1 MDQGEIWKN
10 LSKNSDIFNM
20 INCYKNPLNFQRE
33 LAEMINQHFLNKTKV
48 LEVGCG
54 TAATSYLL
62 NNNFNITVLDYNE
75 DLINKL
81 KTLFTY
87 YLNKNINIV
96 LGDMFNMPF
105 EDKTFDL
112 VFNSGVME
120 HYRFS
125 ERVVLLKEYARV
137 LKDDGL
143 MIIAIPNHY
152 DFAYRLAYLVR
163 KRLLRGRNWPW
174 PEEYKIYDLKNEINE
189 ANLRLVNRIIVDK
202 ETNYSFIDNI
212 YIRKII
218 EFVNKN
224 FNKTNEGYLTVL
236 TISK

>member
-1 MDQGEIWKN
+1 
-10 LSKNSDIFNM
+10 
-20 INCYKNPLNFQRE
+20 
-33 LAEMINQHFLNKTKV
+33 
-48 LEVGCG
+48 
-54 TAATSYLL
+54 
-62 NNNFNITVLDYNE
+62 
-75 DLINKL
+75 
-81 KTLFTY
+81 
-87 YLNKNINIV
+87 
-96 LGDMFNMPF
+96 
-105 EDKTFDL
+105 
-112 VFNSGVME
+112 ME